1 MLLEPAR
8 SRVIDMKSY
17 RTVHQ
22 VLFVLAFIPMLLGL
36 GLWYITILLPLALI
50 VPYGINE
57 MIIARRER
65 VEAEGHSTPL
75 VSAIEHAYR
84 E

>member
-1 MLLEPAR
+1 MSWEAAH
-8 SRVIDMKSY
+8 SRVFDMKFY
-17 RTVHQ
+17 RIVHQ
-22 VLFVLAFIPMLLGL
+22 VLFVLAFIPILLDL
-36 GLWYITILLPLALI
+36 GPWYITILLPLALI

-65 VEAEGHSTPL
+65 VEAGGRSTPY
-75 VSAIEHAYR
+75 VSAIEHAYK